1 MGVACPQYQDF
12 AGTMRVID
20 VAAHRWR
27 AGLIATCIAC
37 TLTPFAAQI
46 TGATELFRPTIAV
59 TPEGLTCVL
68 GGGLD
73 GEMVDAMTITPLMT
87 HKQEYTLLTV
97 KGVSDLVLSIGRPA
111 EESKEDDGCAGTFQ
125 QELSLGADNL
135 GKYQV
140 AVLGKGEDLKQTLPK
155 KIEILTPTD
164 TAYQKIVSDYL
175 KKGGLNDP
183 QITIR
188 QLVKTDL
195 DSDGVDEVLLNA
207 SRTERDLARKGEY
220 SVVLV
225 HKTSGASAKLY
236 EVLSDITVED
246 SDDPSDVW
254 ENTIAGIVDIDGD
267 GIMEIVIYS
276 SFYFGDA
283 WQVLRLKDGAVD
295 QPLVCGCGG

>member
-1 MGVACPQYQDF
+1 MGVACPQYQVF
-12 AGTMRVID
+12 NGTLRVID
-20 VAAHRWR
+20 VIARRWW
-27 AGLIATCIAC
+27 AGLTVTCMA
-37 TLTPFAAQI
+37 FAAAPV
-46 TGATELFRPTIAV
+46 TSHDAGATELFRPTIAV

-97 KGVSDLVLSIGRPA
+97 KGISDLVLSIGRPA

-125 QELSLGADNL
+125 QELSLDPNKL
-135 GKYQV
+135 GNYQV
-140 AVLGKGEDLKQTLPK
+140 AILGRGEELKQTLPK

-164 TAYQKIVSDYL
+164 AAYQKIVSDYL
-175 KKGGLNDP
+175 KEGGLDNP
-183 QITIR
+183 QISIR

-195 DSDGVDEVLLNA
+195 DSDGVDEVVLNA

-220 SVVLV
+220 SVMLV
-225 HKTSGASAKLY
+225 HKKSATSSKLY

-267 GIMEIVIYS
+267 GIMEIVVYS